1 MNSRLKEIDNFVNSI
16 KSEEQHI
23 LDLQKKF
30 DEYKKKY
37 KEELKDYV
45 EISDLETLY
54 NLKSAGYIRYVNLK
68 GELRYG
74 GILMKV
80 FKTESKD
87 EFNKKNLILLK
98 NSNDKKF
105 TVSWEKNYIFYKQQT
120 KKGDN
125 LRDLFISLLDKKI
138 E

>member
-16 KSEEQHI
+16 KSEEQYT
-23 LDLQKKF
+23 LELQQKF

-37 KEELKDYV
+37 KEELDGYIEV
-45 EISDLETLY
+45 PNLETLY
-54 NLKSAGYIRYVNLK
+54 NLKLAGYIRYINLK
-68 GELRYG
+68 DELRYG

-80 FKTESKD
+80 FKAESED